1 MKHNEQLKSLQNGIN
16 YIDTQIKQVT
26 DMIHVMQRQLQMYQ
40 EQKLKSLEQIEKIN
54 ESKRKL
60 KWCTSKFIFCV
71 YSSDF

>member
-40 EQKLKSLEQIEKIN
+40 EQKLKSFEQIEKIN

-60 KWCTSKFIFCV
+60 K
-71 YSSDF
+71 

>member
-40 EQKLKSLEQIEKIN
+40 EQKLKLS
-54 ESKRKL
+54 
-60 KWCTSKFIFCV
+60 
-71 YSSDF
+71 

>member
-60 KWCTSKFIFCV
+60 K
-71 YSSDF
+71 